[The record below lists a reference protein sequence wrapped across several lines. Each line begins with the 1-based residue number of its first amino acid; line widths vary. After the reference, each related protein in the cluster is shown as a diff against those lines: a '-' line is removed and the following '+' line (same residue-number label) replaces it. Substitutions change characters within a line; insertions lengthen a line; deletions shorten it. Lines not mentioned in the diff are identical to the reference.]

1 MWPKNFPKR
10 KKPLQ
15 GRSPFNIKKHM
26 KQLLLSFLLKPKFI
40 GQIVTWLASAIG
52 GLVIAYLP
60 MVPDIIQK
68 IILALFDIPAGVE
81 LNQVGIAAAVAPF
94 LAWLINWLVQR
105 VLVKDN
111 NAVLA
116 DLQPV
121 GYAGKIDG
129 HVGPVAK
136 RVIDSLIRK

>member
-1 MWPKNFPKR
+1 
-10 KKPLQ
+10 
-15 GRSPFNIKKHM
+15 M

-52 GLVIAYLP
+52 AFVITYLP

-111 NAVLA
+111 NAVLSE
-116 DLQPV
+116 LQPV
-121 GYAGKIDG
+121 GYEGKLDG
-129 HVGPVAK
+129 WVGPVAK
-136 RVIDSLIRK
+136 RVIDALIEK